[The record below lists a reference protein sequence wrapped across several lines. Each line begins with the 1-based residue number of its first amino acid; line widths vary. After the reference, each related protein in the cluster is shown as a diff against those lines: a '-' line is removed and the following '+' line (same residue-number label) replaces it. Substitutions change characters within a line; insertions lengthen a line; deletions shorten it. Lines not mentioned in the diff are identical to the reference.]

1 MRTVSKK
8 YLKKD
13 LNTQT
18 KQGKEMAI
26 KNAEKVMKKDPSNS
40 MKEKII
46 QSAIKKFANKGFSNT
61 SMDEIAKESKVS
73 KGLLFYH
80 FNNKEELYAQALEQG
95 IDATLDFS
103 NKLTEMNNAKLFQKK
118 KNLFQ
123 DLEKYYDLIVT
134 TREKDLERLWLDGML
149 EARKNPKLKKIL
161 IKREEVLVGV
171 GVQMLKAGRDTI
183 NILEGRSD
191 EELMEVAKGLL
202 ALYKGIMLEKS
213 IGKNPKEIKKA
224 WVRITYSMYMTSK

>member
-1 MRTVSKK
+1 MK

-26 KNAEKVMKKDPSNS
+26 KNAEKLLKKYPSKT

-46 QSAIKKFANKGFSNT
+46 QSAIKKFANDGFANA
-61 SMDEIAKESKVS
+61 SMDDIAKSAKVS

-80 FNNKEELYAQALEQG
+80 FKNKEELYVQALAQG
-95 IDATLDFS
+95 IDSTLDFA
-103 NKLTEMNNAKLFQKK
+103 NKLTEIAKAGLFQKK
-118 KNLFQ
+118 ENLFQ
-123 DLEKYYDLIVT
+123 DLEKYYDLVVT
-134 TREKDLERLWLDGML
+134 KKEQDLERLWLDGML
-149 EARKNPKLKKIL
+149 EAKKNPKLKKIL
-161 IKREEVLVGV
+161 IKHEEELIKV
-171 GVQMLKAGRDTI
+171 GVQMLKAGRETT

-191 EELMEVAKGLL
+191 AELIEVAKGLL

-213 IGKNPKEIKKA
+213 IGKNPKEIKKS
-224 WVRITYSMYMTSK
+224 WVRIVYSVYMTKK